1 MKKSP
6 KVKLSPKKLV
16 VIIVVIGLLVA
27 TVIGLFYM
35 MDYKKKQAIKN
46 NPQLATAQDTKDIV
60 EKVGKLIKLP
70 SETPSIAT
78 VSDITKLR
86 NQTLFQNAQNGD
98 KVLIFNQA
106 KRAIVYRP
114 SENVIIEI
122 GNVVVAPE
130 SSPSAGSQEAEKVRV
145 VLLNA
150 TTTAGYAKKIG
161 ADLASEF
168 PNLEVSST
176 SNANGDYKEN
186 TVYVITSN
194 KASTDLAK
202 SIASSINGE
211 VKSVL
216 PTDETKPANADVLV
230 ILGK

>member
-1 MKKSP
+1 MIFQFEKY
-6 KVKLSPKKLV
+6 L
-16 VIIVVIGLLVA
+16 
-27 TVIGLFYM
+27 
-35 MDYKKKQAIKN
+35 KN
-46 NPQLATAQDTKDIV
+46 K
-60 EKVGKLIKLP
+60 E
-70 SETPSIAT
+70 
-78 VSDITKLR
+78 TKLR

-122 GNVVVAPE
+122 GNVVVAPQ
-130 SSPSAGSQEAEKVRV
+130 STPSACAQESEKVKV

-161 ADLASEF
+161 ADLIGEY
-168 PNLEVSST
+168 PNLEISST

-202 SIASSINGE
+202 NIASSINGE
-211 VKSVL
+211 VKSTL
-216 PTDETKPANADVLV
+216 PADESKPTNADVLV